1 MHTSCNFLSAILYH
15 PSLSAFSIYHP
26 DSGWY
31 VTSSDQGLSFPEE
44 RAWERGWGHA
54 RYVYVSNLCLLYAP
68 ISMIWGHARYVYV
81 SNLCLLYLWLPL
93 MGDTAVRTTV

>member
-26 DSGWY
+26 DSGWH

-44 RAWERGWGHA
+44 RAWERGCGNSWSFEFETNENSWSFGFETNENSWSFEFEINENSCMVL
-54 RYVYVSNLCLLYAP
+54 RV
-68 ISMIWGHARYVYV
+68 
-81 SNLCLLYLWLPL
+81 
-93 MGDTAVRTTV
+93 